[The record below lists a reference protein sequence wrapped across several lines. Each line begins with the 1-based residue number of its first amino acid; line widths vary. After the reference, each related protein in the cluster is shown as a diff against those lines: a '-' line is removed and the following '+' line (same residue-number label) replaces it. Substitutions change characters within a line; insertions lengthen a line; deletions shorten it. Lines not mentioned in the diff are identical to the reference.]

1 MKTHWKKLNNPDYI
15 GAYELMTGDG
25 PIELDVTIKTV
36 SNEIVTG
43 PNNRKDECIVAKLK
57 GHKPFILNATNAK
70 TIEKLADSPF
80 IEDWNGLRITLY
92 VAKVRAFG
100 ETVDALRVKDS
111 LPKLPEFT
119 PDHSKWEAAKNAIKN
134 GSTDVESIRKSY
146 TLSKANEKL
155 LLA

>member
-25 PIELDVTIKTV
+25 PKDLDVTIKSVTK
-36 SNEIVTG
+36 EIVTG

-80 IEDWNGLRITLY
+80 IEDWHGLRITLY

-119 PDHSKWEAAKNAIKN
+119 PENPKWDAAKKAIKN
-134 GSTDVESIRKSY
+134 GSTDIESIRKSY

-155 LLA
+155 LLS